1 MEAGNPRCSVTQARE
16 MALSDSVH
24 DVLME
29 SFCSSLNKTEHS
41 MEQPFKKRLMMGRR
55 GKAFDDYEVRVLY
68 YQYKEIQIR

>member
-1 MEAGNPRCSVTQARE
+1 
-16 MALSDSVH
+16 
-24 DVLME
+24 ME